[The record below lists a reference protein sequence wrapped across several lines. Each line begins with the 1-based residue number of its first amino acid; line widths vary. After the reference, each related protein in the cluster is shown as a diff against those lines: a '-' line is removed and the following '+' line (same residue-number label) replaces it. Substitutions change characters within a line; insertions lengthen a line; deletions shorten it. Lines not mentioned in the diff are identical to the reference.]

1 MKGRGKKFVF
11 KGGEYAVFAVEAS
24 PAPKAAAPLTEAE
37 EAVLALVLEGHS
49 NAEIAKRRNVAVR
62 TIANQLQSLFKKKG
76 VRSRA
81 ELTALLSPR

>member
-1 MKGRGKKFVF
+1 MKGRGKKFQF
-11 KGGEYAVFAVEAS
+11 QGTEYAVFTADV
-24 PAPKAAAPLTEAE
+24 APVKAAPLTEAE
-37 EAVLALVLEGHS
+37 AAVMALVLEGHS

-62 TIANQLQSLFKKKG
+62 TIANQLASLFKKKG